1 MTGAAGASAEPASM
15 LQRVRQAVIWRSGSH
30 IISQTI
36 AWGSTF
42 LVIRVLD
49 PADYGL
55 FAMTQVMLVL
65 LNVMNGYGMAGALI
79 RAESVSQ
86 RQLSQMF
93 GILLLL
99 NGSLALLQFAVAP
112 LAAAYYR
119 QPMVAD
125 LLRVQSFLY
134 LLTPFLA
141 LPHAILSRRMD
152 FKRPAQVRLVAALV
166 GALTAL
172 ACAYGGL
179 GVWTLVAAP
188 IALFTVEAI
197 GLTWVARA
205 LMWPTFRFDGMTPLV
220 RYGATLMLVQFFWF
234 LQSQADVFIAGRSLD
249 PHDLGIYTT
258 ALFLTQILAFKFVP
272 PLNDVAFAA
281 YSRIQ
286 DEAGATGAAFIRAV
300 RLILLVAL
308 PAYAGLLVVADPF
321 VATVLGD
328 KWLDVSHLVPV
339 LAIAMSFV
347 TLQILFAPAT
357 NALGRPEIALRVSI
371 AGGLVL
377 PCAFLFGMQWGVEGL
392 AWAWV
397 GGTALLLV
405 ITAWLSLSLIGIS
418 ARELLEAAVPIILAS
433 AGMALLVLALDWALP
448 MTSPFARLALLI
460 PSGMAAYLGLLALI
474 APDRLREA
482 WHLIRYRQPRRV
494 AGEAPA

>member
-30 IISQTI
+30 IVSQTI

-125 LLRVQSFLY
+125 LLRVQSLLY

-321 VATVLGD
+321 VATGAGGQVAGRLAPRAGARDRHVVRDPADPVRACHQCAWPPRDRAARIDRWWARPAMRFPVWDAVGRRGACLG
-328 KWLDVSHLVPV
+328 
-339 LAIAMSFV
+339 
-347 TLQILFAPAT
+347 
-357 NALGRPEIALRVSI
+357 LGRRH
-371 AGGLVL
+371 G
-377 PCAFLFGMQWGVEGL
+377 
-392 AWAWV
+392 
-397 GGTALLLV
+397 
-405 ITAWLSLSLIGIS
+405 
-418 ARELLEAAVPIILAS
+418 AVAC
-433 AGMALLVLALDWALP
+433 DH
-448 MTSPFARLALLI
+448 RLAF
-460 PSGMAAYLGLLALI
+460 ALA
-474 APDRLREA
+474 DRDQRKGT
-482 WHLIRYRQPRRV
+482 P
-494 AGEAPA
+494 